1 MYTIVDMGVDSTIYL
16 GTVGNTPRTEY
27 SMHA

>member
-1 MYTIVDMGVDSTIYL
+1 MYTIVDMGVDSTTYL
-16 GTVGNTPRTEY
+16 GTVGKTPRTEH